1 MNYPR
6 ANRMDPELIKN
17 NSMGPNPAK
26 LLEELMERFPL
37 EAGQTIMDLGCGQ
50 GVTSIMLAKEYAQ
63 RVFAVDLWISASE
76 NWQRFVAQGLT
87 NRQIVPIHEDAHE
100 LPFAQDFFDAM
111 VSIDSYHYF
120 GLDKAYLGKHLL
132 PLVKTGGWLL
142 FAVPGFHHDIH
153 ADIPKEMLL
162 SWSPEDLDTIHDA
175 DYWRNVIE
183 ATEGIEIVAIEAM
196 ESNEE
201 CWQDWLKTENE
212 YAIMDRAAMN
222 AGAGK
227 YFNFIAIALRK
238 K

>member
-1 MNYPR
+1 
-6 ANRMDPELIKN
+6 L
-17 NSMGPNPAK
+17 
-26 LLEELMERFPL
+26 F
-37 EAGQTIMDLGCGQ
+37 
-50 GVTSIMLAKEYAQ
+50 
-63 RVFAVDLWISASE
+63 
-76 NWQRFVAQGLT
+76 
-87 NRQIVPIHEDAHE
+87 
-100 LPFAQDFFDAM
+100 
-111 VSIDSYHYF
+111 
-120 GLDKAYLGKHLL
+120 
-132 PLVKTGGWLL
+132 PLVKPGGWLL

-183 ATEGIEIVAIEAM
+183 ATEGIEIVAIEEM